1 MQPAGRSLVL
11 ACYFYCVL
19 SVCAQPGGEGGQ
31 MFDVE
36 QIGHVSRLLI
46 NVASTYHRLHH
57 PANES
62 ERKHFTR
69 FWLIGHGHFS
79 PCHLLHR
86 WAFGPSHATRHE
98 VRDSPPAQL
107 FSLPGADHV
116 FTIEQKL
123 ACLPSESAFPSPK

>member
-1 MQPAGRSLVL
+1 
-11 ACYFYCVL
+11 
-19 SVCAQPGGEGGQ
+19 

-46 NVASTYHRLHH
+46 NVASTYDRLHH
-57 PANES
+57 AANES

-79 PCHLLHR
+79 PCHLWHR

-98 VRDSPPAQL
+98 VSDSPPAK
-107 FSLPGADHV
+107 FSLLCADHV
-116 FTIEQKL
+116 FAIEQKL
-123 ACLPSESAFPSPK
+123 ACLPSVSVFSSPK